1 MYVKC
6 LYAFSLE
13 PTWDLSYGTI
23 FEVWAMPLE
32 WFFSFFLLRIF
43 FFFVGLFITSY
54 KLESITQISLCLTYL
69 WMSLFLCSLC
79 FIPGPGGTGAA
90 ILSQAQLLNVLFTEP
105 WWDKSEVF
113 LECLSE
119 DISMPLRLCMLLLSA
134 DWSFGIRPPTPKW
147 TFRATQDSH
156 KHKQPMAG
164 LVW

>member
-13 PTWDLSYGTI
+13 PTWDLSYGK
-23 FEVWAMPLE
+23 
-32 WFFSFFLLRIF
+32 FLKCELCHWNGSLVSSSWESS

-54 KLESITQISLCLTYL
+54 KLKSITQISLCLAYL

-79 FIPGPGGTGAA
+79 FIPGPGRTGAA

-119 DISMPLRLCMLLLSA
+119 DISMPLRLYMLLLSA

-156 KHKQPMAG
+156 KHKQPTAG